1 MAKIL
6 ITGAAGFLGSH
17 FTDRMLADG
26 HTVTGVDNFITGDR
40 RNLAHLRNEPRF
52 NFIEHDI
59 NTGLDIAGGI
69 DYIMNM
75 ASLASPV
82 DYSNHPLE
90 TLLVGSAGSYH
101 CLELAKRKSAVYF
114 FTSTSEVYGD
124 PDISPQPESYWGNVN
139 PVGVRSCYDES
150 KRYGEALTMT
160 YLRKGWV
167 DTRIVR
173 IFNTFG
179 TRMRANDGRAVPNF
193 IMQALRNEPLTVY
206 GDGSQTRSFC
216 YVDDLVDGMARLLFS
231 TVTQPVNIGNPN
243 EMTILQMAMQIKET
257 LGSKSEIVFK
267 PLPGDDPKQRRPDI
281 SLARSLL
288 GYAPKWALADGLGKT
303 IEFFRA
309 SARLPPSS

>member
-6 ITGAAGFLGSH
+6 IAGAAGFLGSH
-17 FTDRMLADG
+17 LVDRMLADG
-26 HTVTGVDNFITGDR
+26 HRVTGVDNLITGDR

-52 NFIEHDI
+52 NLIEHDI
-59 NTGLDIAGGI
+59 TTGLDVAGDIG
-69 DYIMNM
+69 YVMNM

-82 DYSNHPLE
+82 DYANNPLE
-90 TLLVGSAGSYH
+90 TLLVGSAGSHH
-101 CLELAKRKSAVYF
+101 CLDLAKRKRAVYF
-114 FTSTSEVYGD
+114 FASTSEVYGD

-150 KRYGEALTMT
+150 KRYGEALTMA
-160 YLRKGWV
+160 YLRKGLV

-179 TRMRANDGRAVPNF
+179 SRMRVNDGRAVPNF
-193 IMQALRNEPLTVY
+193 IMQALHDEPLTVY

-216 YVDDLVDGMARLLFS
+216 YVDDLVDGMTRLLFS
-231 TVTQPVNIGNPN
+231 NVTQPVNIGNPD
-243 EMTILQMAMQIKET
+243 EMTILDMARQIKET

-288 GYAPKWALADGLGKT
+288 GFEPKWTLADGLAKT
-303 IEFFRA
+303 IEHFRTA
-309 SARLPPSS
+309 PR

>member
-17 FTDRMLADG
+17 FTDRMLVDG
-26 HTVTGVDNFITGDR
+26 HHVTGVDNLMTGDM
-40 RNLAHLRNEPRF
+40 RNLAHLHNEPRF
-52 NFIEHDI
+52 DFIEQDI
-59 NTGLDIAGGI
+59 TKGLEITGDLD
-69 DYIMNM
+69 YVMNM

-82 DYSNHPLE
+82 DYTNYPLE

-101 CLELAKRKSAVYF
+101 CLELAKRKAAVYF
-114 FTSTSEVYGD
+114 FASTSEVYGD
-124 PDISPQPESYWGNVN
+124 PNISPQPESYWGNVN
-139 PVGVRSCYDES
+139 PVGIRSCYDES
-150 KRYGEALTMT
+150 KRYGESLTMT

-179 TRMRANDGRAVPNF
+179 PRMRVNDGRAVPTF
-193 IMQALRNEPLTVY
+193 IMQALNNEPLTVY

-231 TVTQPVNIGNPN
+231 KVTHPVNIGNPD
-243 EMTILQMAMQIKET
+243 EMTILQMAQQIKET
-257 LGSKSEIVFK
+257 LGSTSEIIFK

-281 SLARSLL
+281 TLARSLL
-288 GYAPKWALADGLGKT
+288 GFAPKWKLADGLGKA

-309 SARLPPSS
+309 GIS